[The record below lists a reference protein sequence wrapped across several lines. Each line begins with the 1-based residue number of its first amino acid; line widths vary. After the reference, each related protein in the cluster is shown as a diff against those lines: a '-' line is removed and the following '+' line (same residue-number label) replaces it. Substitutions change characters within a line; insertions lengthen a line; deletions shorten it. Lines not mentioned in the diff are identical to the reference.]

1 MDRSQET
8 IAVPAGQMGQPLKP
22 QEKAYHPVGVQA
34 ADPSKPEEALR
45 DDFIYLLCCAFT
57 CCNCDFPKCFGTRSE
72 CTCLWCENSSICC
85 KVVDDQKACCVFYSG
100 HNETVI
106 PRTLY
111 SEYSQICCWECY
123 ASLPCVDGPFK
134 KIHDRPNHVTEN
146 FTLASEAMVCTGC
159 ICCMSGYNCNSD
171 LIMSLR
177 ISLLRVR
184 RWCALAAFA
193 ACLAT
198 TATALLAW
206 ALTPSRFACA
216 ARVRV
221 SSTSPSAA
229 TLDTL
234 TPTLAAS
241 TTRATR
247 PVLCLTHAA
256 RPFLN
261 ATASTPAA
269 PPLRR
274 GGACDPRALRRH
286 FVCGLEVQCL
296 LLQGPHRQ
304 NYVTENFTLASDVV
318 VCTGCICCMS
328 GYNCNFPSCL
338 GSYNKSVHC
347 CCESES
353 IFTKPICCDPGY
365 KNPDT
370 CCINYK
376 GHQACVMPYTCCKT
390 ISQCCCTDTRY
401 ALPCD
406 EEVPAILA
414 LCACTMCV
422 DWKCNV
428 SCCKDLNTLMGR
440 KIVTYVDNS
449 AAQNPA
455 MQQQQNPAY
464 NGGTVQAKPI

>member
-8 IAVPAGQMGQPLKP
+8 IAVPAGQMGQPLQP
-22 QEKAYHPVGVQA
+22 QEQIFHPVGVRA
-34 ADPSKPEEALR
+34 ADPNKPEEALR

-85 KVVDDQKACCVFYSG
+85 KVVDDQKACCIFYSG

-111 SEYSQICCWECY
+111 SEYSQVCCWECY
-123 ASLPCVDGPFK
+123 AAVPCVDGPFK
-134 KIHDRPNHVTEN
+134 KIHD
-146 FTLASEAMVCTGC
+146 
-159 ICCMSGYNCNSD
+159 
-171 LIMSLR
+171 
-177 ISLLRVR
+177 
-184 RWCALAAFA
+184 
-193 ACLAT
+193 
-198 TATALLAW
+198 
-206 ALTPSRFACA
+206 
-216 ARVRV
+216 
-221 SSTSPSAA
+221 
-229 TLDTL
+229 
-234 TPTLAAS
+234 
-241 TTRATR
+241 
-247 PVLCLTHAA
+247 
-256 RPFLN
+256 
-261 ATASTPAA
+261 
-269 PPLRR
+269 
-274 GGACDPRALRRH
+274 
-286 FVCGLEVQCL
+286 
-296 LLQGPHRQ
+296 RQ